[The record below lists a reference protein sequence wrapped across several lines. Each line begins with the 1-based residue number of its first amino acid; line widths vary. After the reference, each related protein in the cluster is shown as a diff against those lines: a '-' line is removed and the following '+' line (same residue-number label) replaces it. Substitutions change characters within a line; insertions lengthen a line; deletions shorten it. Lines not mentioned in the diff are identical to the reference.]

1 MTDFI
6 WHWNVF
12 FAVVLALLAITLVL
26 LGILTAYFGSGK
38 SRAVGAVLLIVGLV
52 IGLITIFTKSYIG
65 LSNGILESVVVPTF
79 FYVIASVV
87 GMAIGLLVFLGAIMK
102 T

>member
-1 MTDFI
+1 MTDFV
-6 WHWNVF
+6 WQWNVF

-38 SRAVGAVLLIVGLV
+38 SRAVGVVLLIVGLV

-65 LSNGILESVVVPTF
+65 LSSGILESVIVPTF

-87 GMAIGLLVFLGAIMK
+87 GLAIGLLVFLGAIMK